1 MALTPNFTAT
11 QLLGLSSTVV
21 VTDTSTGSDVAI
33 TSRRVYF
40 RTDAGAYIVPSATT
54 TDYVAWSIAN
64 SSINIDVLTK
74 DMALYVRVEWL
85 DVNGIV
91 LYYKETL
98 YGFKSFNE
106 DFLYQLSGY
115 LANNYKRTADAGF
128 NEQVQLCRTY
138 IDSGDQAISLGGD
151 IMKGQTLYDLAT
163 NIRTKAQY
171 LFNTV

>member
-1 MALTPNFTAT
+1 MALTPAFTAT
-11 QLLGLSSTVV
+11 QLLGLSNTIV
-21 VTDTSTGSDVAI
+21 VTDTSTGSDAAI
-33 TSRRVYF
+33 TSRRIYF
-40 RTDAGAYIVPSATT
+40 RTDAGTYKVPSGTT
-54 TDYVAWSIAN
+54 TDYVAWSYAN
-64 SSINIDVLTK
+64 SSTNVDVLTK

-85 DVNGIV
+85 DTNGIV
-91 LYYKETL
+91 LYFKETL

-128 NEQVQLCRTY
+128 NQQVQLCRTY

-163 NIRTKAQY
+163 EIRTNAQY